1 MSKHYI
7 DRYAFKVPLMFEGDR
22 GSGKTFDVRE
32 FARENKHRYLEIA
45 GHESVEAID
54 FLGHPMQSEH
64 GIVWKDGK
72 LSQAFRAAREGT
84 PAVLLI
90 DEMLRIPQRHLS
102 VLLSALSPDSEN
114 NYRLQTGRM
123 VGVVDG
129 VGVEEEIIVPAKN
142 IAIFATTNVGPEF
155 AIDELDPAVAE
166 RFIIVRKDTE
176 KPILTKILQTKAKS
190 KSFNTL
196 VAIKLVELFD
206 KTKRMVDTG
215 VLNRHA
221 TTRTLA
227 RALEHATD
235 ENDVKQ
241 VLKDQILL
249 WVDRDSAGRP
259 VAEQVKQITRTIDE
273 LFPDIPK
280 ETPEEKAAKAAAKRE
295 KEAKMLAKAA
305 SASKKTASTH
315 GDADAFEEAIEE
327 TPWDEA
333 GSMDFRHAAMKAAT
347 LARLAESGSLDHK
360 TLIDFIGGM
369 VDAEAASKAPAVKRV
384 RKAAPSTPAG
394 AVAES
399 TGLSYVDGTSDKV
412 YYVHLEPDSGS
423 ATWTVRTEHGRRGA
437 KLNGTSKCSGESY
450 SKAKDIYNKTIA
462 GKVAHGYE
470 NISSPRKRPTI

>member
-72 LSQAFRAAREGT
+72 LSQAFRAAREGN

-176 KPILTKILQTKAKS
+176 KPILTKILQSKAKS

-295 KEAKMLAKAA
+295 KEAKALAKAA
-305 SASKKTASTH
+305 TAAKAASKF
-315 GDADAFEEAIEE
+315 GDSDMFEEVVE
-327 TPWDEA
+327 TPWEDTSPYHSE
-333 GSMDFRHAAMKAAT
+333 RHAAMRAAT
-347 LARLAESGSLDHK
+347 LARLAESGGLDHK
-360 TLIDFIGGM
+360 SIIDFIGSM
-369 VDAEAASKAPAVKRV
+369 VDEEAAPKAPTVKRV
-384 RKAAPSTPAG
+384 RKVAAPTPAG
-394 AVAES
+394 ASSES
-399 TGLSYVDGTSDKV
+399 TALAFVDGTSDKV
-412 YYVHLEPDSGS
+412 YHVHLLADPGS
-423 ATWTVRTEHGRRGA
+423 STWSVRTEHGRRGA
-437 KLNGTSKCSGESY
+437 KLNATSKCSSESY
-450 SKAKDIYNKTIA
+450 VKAKDIYDKTIA

-470 NISSPRKRPTI
+470 NTSSPRKRPSI